1 MVGVINIKEV
11 LTAVGGTEA
20 VMLRLLQ
27 KFRERAPATLT
38 GLRRAAEAADWATLK
53 RDAHSLKGSSG
64 YVAASPLREA
74 AIALEGTADQSTS
87 GAASQQDVLAALLR
101 VEEEMARVVA
111 AIGAAT
117 GEATP

>member
-1 MVGVINIKEV
+1 
-11 LTAVGGTEA
+11 
-20 VMLRLLQ
+20 MLRLLQ

-38 GLRRAAEAADWATLK
+38 GLRRAAEASDWPTLK

-74 AIALEGTADQSTS
+74 ATRLEWMADQLVEAEVTGSPF
-87 GAASQQDVLAALLR
+87 QQDVLAALVR
-101 VEEEMARVVA
+101 VEEEMAHVVA

-117 GEATP
+117 GEAAASAGSR